1 MGLGE
6 RLKELRAERNL
17 TQNDLAKRTGLG
29 RGYLAQLET
38 NVVANP
44 SADTFLKLA
53 RAFNIRPEELY
64 FAAGYTVGSRPI
76 QPRQE
81 TPEDILERLRVT
93 ISSTVPI
100 YEDFPIYAGEPVE
113 PVDYVSIVKDRAKGR
128 NLEGYIAHGNCLSP
142 TIEDGNI
149 IIVDRDGQMDNGD
162 IVAALVDGQ
171 LYLARLRKI
180 ADEVYLENND
190 GRIKL
195 DECQV
200 AAPVI
205 EVRRRLK

>member
-1 MGLGE
+1 MAISWGLQIKRLREE
-6 RLKELRAERNL
+6 RGLTQSELGRKSGLAPSHISRIEAGAYTKPENRTIIYLATGLNMTIDMLVKELRG
-17 TQNDLAKRTGLG
+17 KS
-29 RGYLAQLET
+29 
-38 NVVANP
+38 P
-44 SADTFLKLA
+44 
-53 RAFNIRPEELY
+53 
-64 FAAGYTVGSRPI
+64 

-81 TPEDILERLRVT
+81 TPEDILERLRVA
-93 ISSTVPI
+93 ISFTVPI

-113 PVDYVSIVKDRAKGR
+113 PIGYVHIARDWARGKR
-128 NLEGYIAHGNCLSP
+128 LEGYMAHGKCLEPEIS
-142 TIEDGNI
+142 DGNI

-162 IVAALVDGQ
+162 IVAALVDGE

-180 ADEVYLENND
+180 ADELYLENNE

-195 DECQV
+195 EESQM